1 MSDQRPR
8 DENDYDGD
16 GFDGADVNE
25 HLVEGESPRDGY
37 ATFGIQGES
46 FGHANEE
53 MDLDEYVAEHV
64 IGDGS
69 AGPGAE
75 TGDAADPTERALTT
89 GIVGDNLVSK
99 KAQRSGDPRA
109 AAREAEEAAALRLR
123 AREIEDE
130 ILARTPENNP
140 EPSLERVRRAMEL
153 LGDPQ
158 TSFPMIHLTGTN
170 GKTSTTRIVERL
182 VREHGLKTGRFT
194 SPHLHDFRERIS
206 LDGEPVDVERL
217 VRVWDDIEPFIAMVD
232 HESTSNGGVRMTYFE
247 VVVVLAY
254 AVFADAPVDVA
265 IVEVGLGGAWDATN
279 VADGVVSVV
288 TPVALDHQRLLG
300 DTVEDIAHEKKGI
313 IKPGAFA
320 VVAAQVAEVDEILRE
335 QCLEVDATMLREGDA
350 YAVTAREAA
359 VGGQMISVK
368 GLAGEY
374 DDLFLPLFGA
384 HQAHNAATAIAAV
397 EAFLGGGETKIDDGV
412 LRAALDAV
420 TSPGRLEVVRRSP
433 TVLVDAAHN
442 PAGAQALREALADSF
457 QFNRL
462 VGLVA
467 VLADKD
473 AEELLLAL
481 EPTLDHVV
489 VTRNTSPRSMDPREL
504 GQLAAEL
511 YGDDRV
517 TVVDSLPD
525 ALDRAAALAD
535 DEGVGGGVLA
545 TGSVVTA
552 ADVRMLLG
560 VTSS

>member
-1 MSDQRPR
+1 
-8 DENDYDGD
+8 
-16 GFDGADVNE
+16 
-25 HLVEGESPRDGY
+25 
-37 ATFGIQGES
+37 
-46 FGHANEE
+46 

-247 VVVVLAY
+247 VIVVLAY
-254 AVFADAPVDVA
+254 SVFADAPVDVA

-320 VVAAQVAEVDEILRE
+320 VVAAQVPEVDEILRE
-335 QCLEVDATMLREGDA
+335 QCLEVDATMLRERDA
-350 YAVTAREAA
+350 YAVTA
-359 VGGQMISVK
+359 VS
-368 GLAGEY
+368 Y
-374 DDLFLPLFGA
+374 T
-384 HQAHNAATAIAAV
+384 H
-397 EAFLGGGETKIDDGV
+397 
-412 LRAALDAV
+412 LRAHE
-420 TSPGRLEVVRRSP
+420 T
-433 TVLVDAAHN
+433 
-442 PAGAQALREALADSF
+442 
-457 QFNRL
+457 
-462 VGLVA
+462 
-467 VLADKD
+467 
-473 AEELLLAL
+473 
-481 EPTLDHVV
+481 
-489 VTRNTSPRSMDPREL
+489 
-504 GQLAAEL
+504 
-511 YGDDRV
+511 
-517 TVVDSLPD
+517 
-525 ALDRAAALAD
+525 
-535 DEGVGGGVLA
+535 
-545 TGSVVTA
+545 
-552 ADVRMLLG
+552 
-560 VTSS
+560 